1 MYYYVF
7 KSGKKEL
14 SLFIDKLKLS
24 YIIYAEMQHVLQI
37 KF

>member
-14 SLFIDKLKLS
+14 PLFIDKLKLS
-24 YIIYAEMQHVLQI
+24 YVIYAEMQHMLQI